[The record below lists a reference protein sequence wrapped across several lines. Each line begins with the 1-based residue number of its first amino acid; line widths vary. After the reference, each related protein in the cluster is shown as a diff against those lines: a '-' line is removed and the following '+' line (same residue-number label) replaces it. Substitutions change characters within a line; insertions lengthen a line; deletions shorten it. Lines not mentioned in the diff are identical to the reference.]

1 MNAFKRLAEVM
12 LEKYGISVP
21 LSEVGMESVTLFKE
35 EFDEKLV
42 PEGVIDHLEGP
53 VETESASYIDGKGDE
68 HLVILVGTDAVDPYE
83 VWFLN
88 GEVISNEFGREDD
101 VH

>member
-35 EFDEKLV
+35 EFDENLV
-42 PEGVIDHLEGP
+42 PAGVIDHLEGP
-53 VETESASYIDGKGDE
+53 IETESASYTDGNGDE
-68 HLVILVGTDAVDPYE
+68 YLVILVETDSVDPYE
-83 VWFLN
+83 VRLLN
-88 GEVISNEFGREDD
+88 GEVISSEYGREDD

>member
-12 LEKYGISVP
+12 LKKYGISVP

-35 EFDEKLV
+35 EFDEDLV
-42 PEGVIDHLEGP
+42 PAVVIDHLEGP
-53 VETESASYIDGKGDE
+53 IETESASYTDENGDE
-68 HLVILVGTDAVDPYE
+68 YLVILVETGSVDPYE
-83 VWFLN
+83 VWLLN
-88 GEVISNEFGREDD
+88 GEVISSKCGREDG

>member
-21 LSEVGMESVTLFKE
+21 LSEVGIESVILYKE
-35 EFDEKLV
+35 EFDENIV
-42 PEGVIDHLEGP
+42 PAVIIDHLEGP
-53 VETESASYIDGKGDE
+53 IETESASYIDEKGDE
-68 HLVILVGTDAVDPYE
+68 HLVILVETNSVDPYE
-83 VWFLN
+83 VWLLN
-88 GEVISNEFGREDD
+88 GEVISNECGFDDD

>member
-21 LSEVGMESVTLFKE
+21 PSEVGMESVILFKE
-35 EFDEKLV
+35 EFDENLV
-42 PEGVIDHLEGP
+42 PAGVVDHLEGP
-53 VETESASYIDGKGDE
+53 IETESASYIDDKGDE
-68 HLVILVGTDAVDPYE
+68 YLVILVETNSVDPYE
-83 VWFLN
+83 VWLLN
-88 GEVISNEFGREDD
+88 GELISNEFGREED